1 MIGNLISNMPKNEI
15 YDVTFKCPFNCIMSG
30 SSGSGKTTR
39 LLEFLQL
46 KDVICNAKFYKIY
59 YFYSSWQGIYNEM
72 KLQKLVDYFVEGI
85 PDHES
90 LMSMIDN
97 NAHQSNSSS
106 FPDHQLLIFDDLL
119 CDIVSRKDDLMQKLF
134 TVYSNHKKLSV
145 IMLSQMLF
153 KPGDYKF
160 NVLSENVH
168 YLFLFKSPRN
178 SSKIIHLAKQVSP
191 YDNKFIVQ
199 SYKEATSK
207 EFTYL
212 LFDFHQSTPER
223 VRLRSKIFPSQGT
236 MTVHM
241 NESRV

>member
-1 MIGNLISNMPKNEI
+1 MQKNEI

-39 LLEFLQL
+39 LMEFLRL
-46 KDVICNAKFYKIY
+46 KDVLCNAKFYKIY
-59 YFYSSWQGIYNEM
+59 YFYSTWQKMYDEM
-72 KLQKLVDYFVEGI
+72 KTQNLVDNFIEGI
-85 PDHES
+85 PDEET
-90 LMSMIDN
+90 LMMMID
-97 NAHQSNSSS
+97 SSSHLSGSLS

-119 CDIVSRKDDLMQKLF
+119 CDIVSRKDNLMQKLF

-153 KPGDYKF
+153 KPGDYRF

-178 SSKIIHLAKQVSP
+178 TSKIIHLAKQISP

-199 SYKEATSK
+199 SYKNATGD

-212 LFDFHQSTPER
+212 LFDFHQTTPEKI
-223 VRLRSKIFPSQGT
+223 RLRSKIFPSQGT
-236 MTVHM
+236 MTVHL
-241 NESRV
+241 NQEVKSDFV

>member
-1 MIGNLISNMPKNEI
+1 MSKNEI

-39 LLEFLQL
+39 LLEFLKL
-46 KDVICNAKFYKIY
+46 KDVLCNAKFYKTY
-59 YFYSSWQGIYNEM
+59 YFYSTWQSLYDEM
-72 KLQKLVDYFVEGI
+72 KNQKLVDHFIEGI
-85 PDHES
+85 PDQES
-90 LMSMIDN
+90 LMSMID
-97 NAHQSNSSS
+97 SSS
-106 FPDHQLLIFDDLL
+106 NTSGSLSYPDHQLLIFDDLL
-119 CDIVSRKDDLMQKLF
+119 CDIISRKDDLMQKLF

-178 SSKIIHLAKQVSP
+178 ASKIIHLAKQVSP

-199 SYKEATSK
+199 SYKNATLD
-207 EFTYL
+207 EFSYL
-212 LFDFHQSTPER
+212 LFDFHQSTSE
-223 VRLRSKIFPSQGT
+223 K
-236 MTVHM
+236 
-241 NESRV
+241 

>member
-1 MIGNLISNMPKNEI
+1 MSKNEI

-39 LLEFLQL
+39 LLEFLKL
-46 KDVICNAKFYKIY
+46 KDVLCNAKFYKTY
-59 YFYSSWQGIYNEM
+59 YFYSTWQSLYDEM
-72 KLQKLVDYFVEGI
+72 KNQKLVDHFIEGI
-85 PDHES
+85 PDQES
-90 LMSMIDN
+90 LMSMID
-97 NAHQSNSSS
+97 SSS
-106 FPDHQLLIFDDLL
+106 HTSGSLSYPDHQLLIFDDLL
-119 CDIVSRKDDLMQKLF
+119 CDIISRKDDLMQKLF

-178 SSKIIHLAKQVSP
+178 ASKIIHLAKQVSP

-199 SYKEATSK
+199 SYKNATLD
-207 EFTYL
+207 EFSYF
-212 LFDFHQSTPER
+212 LFDFHQST
-223 VRLRSKIFPSQGT
+223 
-236 MTVHM
+236 
-241 NESRV
+241 

>member
-1 MIGNLISNMPKNEI
+1 MSKNEI

-30 SSGSGKTTR
+30 SSVSGKTTR
-39 LLEFLQL
+39 LLEFLKL
-46 KDVICNAKFYKIY
+46 KDVLCNAKFHKTY
-59 YFYSSWQGIYNEM
+59 YFYSTWQSLYDEM
-72 KLQKLVDYFVEGI
+72 KNQKLVDHFIEGI

-90 LMSMIDN
+90 LMSMID
-97 NAHQSNSSS
+97 SSTHTS
-106 FPDHQLLIFDDLL
+106 GSLSYPDHQLLIFDDLL
-119 CDIVSRKDDLMQKLF
+119 CDIISRKDDLMQKLF

-178 SSKIIHLAKQVSP
+178 ASKIIHLAKQVSP

-199 SYKEATSK
+199 SYKNATLD
-207 EFTYL
+207 EFSYL
-212 LFDFHQSTPER
+212 LFDFHQSTSEKI
-223 VRLRSKIFPSQGT
+223 RLRSKIFPSQGT
-236 MTVHM
+236 MTVHI
-241 NESRV
+241 NQAIKK

>member
-1 MIGNLISNMPKNEI
+1 MSKNEI

-39 LLEFLQL
+39 LLEFLKL
-46 KDVICNAKFYKIY
+46 KDVLCNSKFYKTY
-59 YFYSSWQGIYNEM
+59 YFYSTWQSLYDEM
-72 KLQKLVDYFVEGI
+72 KDQKLVDHFIEGI
-85 PDHES
+85 PDQES

-97 NAHQSNSSS
+97 SSHTS
-106 FPDHQLLIFDDLL
+106 GSLSYPDHQLLIFDDLL
-119 CDIVSRKDDLMQKLF
+119 CDIISRKDDLMQKLF

-153 KPGDYKF
+153 KSGDYKF

-178 SSKIIHLAKQVSP
+178 ASKIIHLAKQVSP

-199 SYKEATSK
+199 SYKNATLDKFS
-207 EFTYL
+207 YL
-212 LFDFHQSTPER
+212 LFDFHQSTPEKI
-223 VRLRSKIFPSQGT
+223 RLRSKIFPSQGT
-236 MTVHM
+236 MTVHI
-241 NESRV
+241 NQSSKK

>member
-1 MIGNLISNMPKNEI
+1 MSKNEI

-39 LLEFLQL
+39 LLEFLKL
-46 KDVICNAKFYKIY
+46 KDVLCNAKFYKTY
-59 YFYSSWQGIYNEM
+59 YFYSTWQSLYDEM
-72 KLQKLVDYFVEGI
+72 TNQKLVDHFIEGI

-90 LMSMIDN
+90 LMSMID
-97 NAHQSNSSS
+97 SSS
-106 FPDHQLLIFDDLL
+106 NTSGSLSYLDHLFSIFDDLF
-119 CDIVSRKDDLMQKLF
+119 CDIISRKDDLMQKLF

-178 SSKIIHLAKQVSP
+178 ASKIIHLAKQVSP

-199 SYKEATSK
+199 SYKNATLD
-207 EFTYL
+207 EFSYL
-212 LFDFHQSTPER
+212 LFDFHQSTSEKI
-223 VRLRSKIFPSQGT
+223 RLRSKIFPSQGT
-236 MTVHM
+236 MTVHINQVTKM
-241 NESRV
+241 